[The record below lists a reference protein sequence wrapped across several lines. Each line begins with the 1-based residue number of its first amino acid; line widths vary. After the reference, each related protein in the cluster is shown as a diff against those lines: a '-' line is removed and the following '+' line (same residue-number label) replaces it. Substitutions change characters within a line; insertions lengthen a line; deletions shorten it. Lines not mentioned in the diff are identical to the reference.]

1 MQKQKLIFA
10 VLSVL
15 VGVFIFTSSLVASSQ
30 KQDNADSDRVSR
42 KQLYFGKKILPD
54 HIFYPALMVVDKSLL
69 FITSGES
76 EVFLRIRLAQD
87 RMISANSLL
96 DKNEEGLA
104 FSTLTKSQKYLLLAS
119 QEFLV
124 LESHSKEVGIA
135 LLTALEENTQ
145 HMKIIQKRFKNVDT
159 STINDLVAESET
171 LISIVKNKI
180 QQ

>member
-1 MQKQKLIFA
+1 MQKRKYIFA

-30 KQDNADSDRVSR
+30 KQDTADSDRISR
-42 KQLYFGKKILPD
+42 KQLYFGEKILPD
-54 HIFYPALMVVDKSLL
+54 HILYPALMVIDKGLL
-69 FITSGES
+69 LITSGES
-76 EVFLRIRLAQD
+76 EIFLRIRMAQD

-104 FSTLTKSQKYLLLAS
+104 FSTLTKSQKYLLLAA

-124 LESHSKEVGIA
+124 LESQSDEVGRA

-145 HMKIIQKRFKNVDT
+145 NMKIIQKRFKNVDK
-159 STINDLVAESET
+159 SVINDLVIESET

-180 QQ
+180 Q